1 MLLRPQLLGPIS
13 CPKPWF
19 LSWRAEFQ
27 PGDISAGLKGA
38 LHNNT
43 MPQVVTA
50 ARRWS
55 WMWMSGCRE
64 GAEGSRTG
72 SAPGLELVSMGWRR
86 VGWVLQLWGHIQVS
100 ETGLWRVLPALVL
113 AFLLS
118 RLLGWSRA
126 VISLVGKGEEGLVF
140 GL

>member
-1 MLLRPQLLGPIS
+1 
-13 CPKPWF
+13 
-19 LSWRAEFQ
+19 
-27 PGDISAGLKGA
+27 
-38 LHNNT
+38 
-43 MPQVVTA
+43 
-50 ARRWS
+50 
-55 WMWMSGCRE
+55 
-64 GAEGSRTG
+64 
-72 SAPGLELVSMGWRR
+72 MGWRR